1 VSGWENNNPRKRLLG
16 RVNVEEM
23 PPKAAMRS
31 KPFIAW
37 VAMVGLALASASVA
51 PAVASAPA
59 VPSAQTDVWSTFDS
73 AIANSQK
80 AMMAD
85 PGKALEDAKAAA
97 SVAQRQPSSRRQ
109 REALA
114 TSLWLQGEALTR
126 TNRVA
131 EARIALNKA
140 SALAASD
147 GKLTKLDGDLAMSR
161 GNLADASGDVAG
173 ALKSYQQAHA
183 IFVKLGNLRSQA
195 LSLVDIGRIYDEAHD
210 FAREF
215 RYCEQALQIYSQ
227 DPALALSAAN
237 NVGFALEQMG
247 RYGDAIANFNKALKI
262 AVSLKSP
269 MLQARILTN
278 IGMDYAREHKLGS
291 AEAAADHALKL
302 LGKDDPSGWAPF
314 VWAVKAEIEY
324 RRHAINR
331 AVADIDTAFH
341 GMNLSTT
348 IAPYRDAHEV
358 AYRVYRAAGNL
369 PLAIAHLEAFK
380 RLDDEGRSLAASAN
394 SALLGAKFDFAT
406 QQLEIA
412 RLQSAKLERDISLR
426 KSHAVTQMLAFL
438 AFLVGGLILI
448 AWTTW
453 RHAMVRRHRKVI
465 SLKNVELTKT
475 LAERDGEIA
484 RRTEVESQLRLAMQA
499 AQQANRAKSHFL
511 ANMSHELRTPLN
523 AIIGFSELLST
534 GNAKAEKTKEYA
546 AQIAEGGRHL
556 LLILNDILEMARLEA
571 GRVEIA
577 ENIVPL
583 RQLVEDSLSAI
594 SGDPRA
600 QKRIIQFAGAN
611 ADVLVRGDETRLRQV
626 LVNLLSNGVKFTPE
640 NGTVDIAI
648 ERVRDGVDV
657 VVRDNGIGIAPEKLA
672 IVMEP
677 FGQVEG
683 SYARSHGGTG
693 LGLPIA
699 RSLIEL
705 HGGRFT
711 IVSEEGGG
719 TEARVHLP
727 YERIVGED
735 AASANVHVSL
745 STTAAA

>member
-1 VSGWENNNPRKRLLG
+1 VQ
-16 RVNVEEM
+16 VEEM
-23 PPKAAMRS
+23 PPESGQRGKTWTAWAAMVVLAV
-31 KPFIAW
+31 P
-37 VAMVGLALASASVA
+37 LALIALTASAAVVA
-51 PAVASAPA
+51 
-59 VPSAQTDVWSTFDS
+59 PSAQTDIWTTFDA

-85 PGKALEDAKAAA
+85 PAKALEDAKAATSLA
-97 SVAQRQPSSRRQ
+97 NRQPPSPRQ

-114 TSLWLQGEALTR
+114 TSLWLRGEALTR

-131 EARIALNKA
+131 EARSALGKA
-140 SALAASD
+140 SALAAID
-147 GKLTKLDGDLAMSR
+147 GKLTKLDGDLALSR
-161 GNLADASGDVAG
+161 GNLADASGEVAE
-173 ALKSYQQAHA
+173 ALKSYQEAHA
-183 IFVKLGNLRSQA
+183 TFVKLGNARSQA
-195 LSLVDIGRIYDEAHD
+195 LSLIDIGRIYDEAHD

-215 RYCEQALQIYSQ
+215 RYDQEALQTYSQ

-247 RYGDAIANFNKALKI
+247 RYGEAITNFNRALKI
-262 AVSLKSP
+262 AFSLKST

-278 IGMDYAREHKLGS
+278 IGMDYAHEHKLAD
-291 AEAAADHALKL
+291 AEAAADRALKL

-314 VWAVKAEIEY
+314 VWAVKGEIDY
-324 RRHAINR
+324 QHHALGR
-331 AVADIDTAFH
+331 AVADIDKAFH
-341 GMNLSTT
+341 GVNLSTT

-358 AYRVYRAAGNL
+358 AYRVYRATGDL

-394 SALLGAKFDFAT
+394 SALMGAKFDFAT

-426 KSHAVTQMLAFL
+426 KSRAATQMLGFMAVF
-438 AFLVGGLILI
+438 VGGLII
-448 AWTTW
+448 IGWITW

-475 LAERDGEIA
+475 LAERDQEIV
-484 RRTEVESQLRLAMQA
+484 RRTELEAQLRLAIHA
-499 AQQANRAKSHFL
+499 AQQASRAKSHFL

-534 GNAKAEKTKEYA
+534 GAAKAQKAKEYA

-571 GRVEIA
+571 GRVEIV

-583 RQLVEDSLSAI
+583 RRLVEDSLSAI

-600 QKRIIQFAGAN
+600 ATRSIQFAGAN
-611 ADVLVRGDETRLRQV
+611 ADVSVQGDETRLRQV

-640 NGTVDIAI
+640 HGTVDIAI

-699 RSLIEL
+699 KSLIEL

-711 IVSEEGGG
+711 IVSEEGEG

-727 YERIVGED
+727 YDRIVAD
-735 AASANVHVSL
+735 DIALASAHGSL